1 MPTQVEEKRRLLI
14 RLLRVEGLET
24 YLRRT
29 FLGAKTFSIEGPDMM
44 ILMLDEAVLLAAEEG
59 IEEAVFG
66 MAHRGRLNVLAH
78 VLRRPYRDIFAEF
91 EGEHAL
97 DVETLRPDHGSGD
110 VKYHH
115 AAQHHRA
122 PSRSAARPARSGC
135 RWRRTRRT
143 WSS

>member
-1 MPTQVEEKRRLLI
+1 
-14 RLLRVEGLET
+14 
-24 YLRRT
+24 
-29 FLGAKTFSIEGPDMM
+29 
-44 ILMLDEAVLLAAEEG
+44 
-59 IEEAVFG
+59 

-115 AAQHHRA
+115 AANTTAR
-122 PSRSAARPARSGC
+122 SRSAARPARSGC
-135 RWRRTRRT
+135 RWCRTRRT
-143 WSS
+143 SSS